1 MQGGD
6 LHADDDTRV
15 ERELRRER
23 GEERADCATTRTDV
37 VPVEGECEKTETF
50 VTGGAAEDT
59 GNPCA
64 VLSSETEDGDTGE
77 GGCDVLWKPF
87 PNEDTDEDTPEEDA
101 ALLLEEDAFAA
112 VHRVEELDLWHDERV
127 DSPSG
132 VHEVAPSEASKAISK
147 QLGRDEPVAQA
158 SGQPLQIRRGRENG
172 RRT

>member
-1 MQGGD
+1 M
-6 LHADDDTRV
+6 LIPVRV
-15 ERELRRER
+15 LIEKSDVSGKGTQATLQEYSRSDVF
-23 GEERADCATTRTDV
+23 GE
-37 VPVEGECEKTETF
+37 
-50 VTGGAAEDT
+50 
-59 GNPCA
+59 
-64 VLSSETEDGDTGE
+64 
-77 GGCDVLWKPF
+77 PF

-101 ALLLEEDAFAA
+101 ALLLKEDAFAA